1 MALATPTS
9 PISRDT
15 LRADGFDWLLESAF
29 FCQFDLDAQNLLLA
43 RMTWRTHGRD
53 NVVVEY
59 GERHHGMDLIVE
71 GQAEVVLPVS
81 AQPSGT
87 SLRSHTPR
95 DRVLARLMPGHVY
108 GERSALLDEPANA
121 QVRAL
126 SPLLTLHLDPAA
138 FAEVVGDLPDLKI
151 WLNDLI
157 ELRDR
162 AELLS
167 DLLLRHPFLRLLG
180 RDDIQRFME
189 AGKIVRLRTGQSV
202 VRAGDITSDVY
213 VVVRGRVGV
222 YTGEGRNRQLTVT
235 KGAGWLFGH
244 AAVLFDAPRT
254 ADVDALE
261 PTELLQ
267 VSDRALMS
275 IIHRNPALYRQLY
288 LELAA
293 TGVTAKK
300 GTVPKDGQLVAV
312 YGTTAGLGTTTLA
325 YGVAGALSEFG
336 RVEVVDLS
344 LHGTADSTLKLPL
357 RAEHVCGVA
366 CDVLVTP
373 EARPWPFRVVR
384 PTDLERLPALLTAL
398 QSAVGPSG
406 FVVVASHARSRTD
419 QRAME
424 MAEAVVFVRT
434 SKEGTHEEAATRHQY
449 RVDAIRLQG
458 GVLSL
463 ESSQRAVRIPDDPLA
478 VRRFGVRADIRELLG
493 DTPLGR
499 AAKRVA
505 RALLGRSV
513 GVALGGGGALGFAH
527 IGLLRQLH
535 RRNIPVDY
543 AAGVSFGSV
552 VAGVYAARGMAGL
565 EQLVEE
571 RKQLIPPL
579 LLGFLSTAPFAW
591 WIDRK
596 FGKIDMSATEIPFFP
611 VGVDVSTGREVVRA
625 VGTVGDGVRASSC
638 LPGAYP
644 SLKLG
649 GQRIVD
655 GGVYNNV
662 PASIAWQAGAHF
674 IIASN
679 IIPEF
684 PFGSAPLGGTA
695 RLAQLT
701 LGRVDD
707 LMRSL
712 FLLMSQSGR
721 DRAQLADYVFDLK
734 LTGHN
739 VYDFAVGDRI
749 AQAAEEQVAPVLDE
763 IEKAWKQ
770 HGFGLHGSLDDASAV
785 PAVPAAAAKPEAATA
800 APGGHA
806 SRVRSGK
813 PRAASPKAGPRL
825 TADER
830 EVLAASLGAED
841 AEPAV
846 SPRKPARPTGAQRTR
861 E

>member
-1 MALATPTS
+1 MALAAPTS
-9 PISRDT
+9 PISRES
-15 LRADGFDWLLESAF
+15 LRQNGFDWLLESAF
-29 FCQFDLDAQNLLLA
+29 FCQFDVDAQNLLLS
-43 RMTWRTHGRD
+43 RMTWRTYGRD
-53 NVVVEY
+53 TVVVEQ
-59 GERHHGMDLIVE
+59 GARNHGMDLIVQ
-71 GQAEVVLPVS
+71 GQADVVMS
-81 AQPSGT
+81 AAVQPTLTG
-87 SLRSHTPR
+87 LRQHVGR
-95 DRVLARLMPGHVY
+95 ERVVARLMPGHVY
-108 GERSALLDEPANA
+108 GERSALLQEPANA
-121 QVRAL
+121 RVRAM

-138 FAEVVGDLPDLKI
+138 FALVVGDLPDLKT
-151 WLNDLI
+151 WLHDLI

-180 RDDIQRFME
+180 RDDIQRFVE
-189 AGKIVRLRTGQSV
+189 AGKIVRLKTGQSV

-222 YTGEGRNRQLTVT
+222 YTGDGRNRQLTVT
-235 KGAGWLFGH
+235 KGPGWLFGH

-261 PTELLQ
+261 PTEVLQ

-293 TGVTAKK
+293 SGVTSRKDEL
-300 GTVPKDGQLVAV
+300 PKDGQLVAV
-312 YGTTAGLGTTTLA
+312 YGTNAGLGTTTLA
-325 YGVAGALSEFG
+325 YGVAGALRSFG

-344 LHGTADSTLKLPL
+344 LHGTADTTLKLPL
-357 RAEHVCGVA
+357 QSQRLHGIP

-373 EARPWPFRVVR
+373 EARPWQFRVSR
-384 PTDLERLPALLTAL
+384 PVDLERLPELLRAL
-398 QSAVGPSG
+398 QREVGPAG
-406 FVVVASHARSRTD
+406 FVVIASHARSRLD
-419 QRAME
+419 RSAME

-478 VRRFGVRADIRELLG
+478 VRRFGTRADVGELLG

-499 AAKRVA
+499 ACHRIA
-505 RALLGRSV
+505 RSLLGRSV

-527 IGLLRQLH
+527 VGLLRQLH
-535 RRNIPVDY
+535 KRKIPVDY

-552 VAGVYAARGMAGL
+552 VAGVYAARGMEGL
-565 EQLVEE
+565 EQLVRDRTE
-571 RKQLIPPL
+571 LIPPL
-579 LLGFLSTAPFAW
+579 MFGFVNTAPFAW
-591 WIDRK
+591 WVDRK
-596 FGKIDMSATEIPFFP
+596 FGKLDMSATEIPFFP

-625 VGTVGDGVRASSC
+625 VGTVGEGVRASSC

-684 PFGSAPLGGTA
+684 PFGTTPLGGTA
-695 RLAQLT
+695 RLAQLA

-749 AQAAEEQVAPVLDE
+749 AAAAEEQVAPVLDE
-763 IEKAWKQ
+763 IERAWKH
-770 HGFGLHGSLDDASAV
+770 HGFGLHGQMDDTSATPVV
-785 PAVPAAAAKPEAATA
+785 PVVPVAPPSAEERAV
-800 APGGHA
+800 
-806 SRVRSGK
+806 RV
-813 PRAASPKAGPRL
+813 
-825 TADER
+825 
-830 EVLAASLGAED
+830 ASLGTED
-841 AEPAV
+841 AVVDAPAAKRRAPR
-846 SPRKPARPTGAQRTR
+846 SRKPASPTPSA
-861 E
+861 